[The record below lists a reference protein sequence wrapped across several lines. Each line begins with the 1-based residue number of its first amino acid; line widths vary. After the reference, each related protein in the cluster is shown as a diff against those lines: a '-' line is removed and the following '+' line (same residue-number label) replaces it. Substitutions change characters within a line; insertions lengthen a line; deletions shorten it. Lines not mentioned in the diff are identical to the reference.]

1 MELPKTSQE
10 MTVFE
15 WSRGRLEAAQLI
27 AYGELSQ
34 DEIAARLQITRRTL
48 YEWRQEPD
56 FAARVDEVV
65 GEIKAVLNRLAISH
79 VERRVD
85 RLNRD
90 WLKLQAVISA
100 RAASPEMVGVPGGDT
115 GLLVR
120 TVKGVGSG
128 DNFRLVCLYRVDV
141 ALLHELREIE
151 KQAAQELGQWVTKTD
166 LASTGGPLVIQYVN
180 DWRAHTADDRAAI
193 AS

>member
-1 MELPKTSQE
+1 

-65 GEIKAVLNRLAISH
+65 GEIKAVLNHLAISH
-79 VERRVD
+79 VERRID

-90 WLKLQAVISA
+90 WLKLQAVINA

-128 DNFRLVCLYRVDV
+128 DNFCLVYLYRVDV
-141 ALLHELREIE
+141 ALLHELRELE
-151 KQAAQELGQWVTKTD
+151 KQAAQELGQWVTKSD
-166 LASTGGPLVIQYVN
+166 LTGTGSGGPLVVQYVN
-180 DWRAHTADDRAAI
+180 NWRVHTTDDNPAAI